1 MVSHKN
7 RFQVSGFRCQEIWVF
22 GIRYS
27 AFDTDTSYETTL
39 ECRMS
44 NVE

>member
-1 MVSHKN
+1 MI
-7 RFQVSGFRCQEIWVF
+7 FIIGFRCQGCQEKEVLNP
-22 GIRYS
+22 
-27 AFDTDTSYETTL
+27 DTSYETTL